1 MYLPGRALKTL
12 ASNSGLTSIVHFQ
25 YVLFFLISIL
35 VVACQP
41 TNPESISVEDIDFG
55 TTDDSELFFKNV
67 RQSYYDKEEI
77 EAAGMDVFRMSDRN
91 LTASYPLIH
100 LAIAYNWRNDQAFLM
115 VEPNEYITD
124 PQEFKLLSIDPT
136 GNDTTAIDYAM
147 GNMKDQVAFA
157 HQLFLAVTG
166 DAQLYFDVNDEAI
179 SVFDKFEDREVI
191 RKTVLDYYK
200 LIGLIR

>member
-1 MYLPGRALKTL
+1 M
-12 ASNSGLTSIVHFQ
+12 HFQ

-41 TNPESISVEDIDFG
+41 TDPESISIEDIDFG

-67 RQSYYDKEEI
+67 RQSYYDKQEV

-91 LTASYPLIH
+91 LTADYPLIH

-115 VEPNEYITD
+115 VEPNEYIAD
-124 PQEFKLLSIDPT
+124 PEGFRLLSIAPT
-136 GNDTTAIDYAM
+136 GNDTTVINYAM

-157 HQLFLAVTG
+157 HQLFRAIGG
-166 DAQLYFDVNDEAI
+166 DAQLYIDVDDKAI
-179 SVFDKFEDREVI
+179 QVFDKFEDREVI
-191 RKTVLDYYK
+191 RKTILDYYK